1 MINSLYS
8 LTRKGW
14 LQALSFI
21 LALGMFISILLN
33 SNIFAQYF
41 GGKVPYLAL
50 LIFYG
55 MAILMIHAIG
65 FDIKKPVWQCIFMPI
80 LGYLIIIPTFIMLL
94 SSRVPIW
101 TYIG

>member
-21 LALGMFISILLN
+21 LALGMFIAILMY
-33 SNIFAQYF
+33 SNVFAYHF
-41 GGKVPYLAL
+41 GGRIPYLAL
-50 LIFYG
+50 LVFYG

-65 FDIKKPVWQCIFMPI
+65 FDIKKTVWQCIFMPI
-80 LGYLIIIPTFIMLL
+80 LGYLIIL
-94 SSRVPIW
+94 SALIVLF
-101 TYIG
+101 Y